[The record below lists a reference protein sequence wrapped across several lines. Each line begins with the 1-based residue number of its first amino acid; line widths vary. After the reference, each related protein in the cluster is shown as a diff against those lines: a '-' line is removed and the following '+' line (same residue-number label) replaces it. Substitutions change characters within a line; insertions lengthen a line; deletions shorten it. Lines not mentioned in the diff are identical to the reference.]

1 MTHQSFQQWQR
12 SPQQGAIPRPADI
25 EDPLLDAFR
34 SLQSSREYLED
45 AGLSARYS
53 QLSGAISDALT
64 ACSEAICRLKDSPDF

>member
-1 MTHQSFQQWQR
+1 
-12 SPQQGAIPRPADI
+12 
-25 EDPLLDAFR
+25 
-34 SLQSSREYLED
+34 LED